1 VAAVNEEFRAGRGF
15 VYVRETAP
23 GTVVVSFYPY
33 SQSDD
38 AWPGSIQTGDQI
50 DGFPVDAARQ
60 GERAA
65 VEAFVK
71 QHPAWQ

>member
-1 VAAVNEEFRAGRGF
+1 MAAVNEEFRAGRGF

-23 GTVVVSFYPY
+23 GTVVVSFYPH

-38 AWPGSIQTGDQI
+38 AWPGSIQTADQI
-50 DGFPVDAARQ
+50 AAFPRDAALAGDRD
-60 GERAA
+60 A
-65 VEAFVK
+65 VAAFVQ